1 MSPQM
6 HRAAV
11 GLTVLLATSLLAL
24 APPARAQD
32 KTIELKLAHWVPASH
47 PLHKGFEEWS
57 QSVEKASGGT
67 IKAKIY
73 PSEQLGKAFDHYD
86 MARDGI
92 ADMTYINPGYQ
103 PGRFPII
110 GAGELPFLM
119 ANAKGGS
126 SALDAWYRKYAAT
139 EMKDVKY
146 CLGFVHDPGTFHSRS
161 KKIMVPADIKG
172 MKIRPAH
179 ATVAT
184 WMTQLGATNVQ
195 GAAPQVRDIL
205 EKGVADAVTFPWG
218 SVVLFGVDKVT
229 KYHMEAPL
237 YVTTFAYTM
246 NKGTYDRMSAG
257 QKKVIDDHCT
267 TEWAGKIGGPWAEF
281 EHAGIAK
288 IKAQSDHEVYSIS
301 AEQLAEWR
309 KSAEPLINTWSAN
322 VKKAG
327 GNPDV
332 TMNELRDQLKK
343 YNASY

>member
-110 GAGELPFLM
+110 SAGELPFLM
-119 ANAKGGS
+119 ANASGGS

>member
-1 MSPQM
+1 
-6 HRAAV
+6 
-11 GLTVLLATSLLAL
+11 
-24 APPARAQD
+24 
-32 KTIELKLAHWVPASH
+32 
-47 PLHKGFEEWS
+47 
-57 QSVEKASGGT
+57 
-67 IKAKIY
+67 
-73 PSEQLGKAFDHYD
+73 
-86 MARDGI
+86 
-92 ADMTYINPGYQ
+92 
-103 PGRFPII
+103 
-110 GAGELPFLM
+110 
-119 ANAKGGS
+119 
-126 SALDAWYRKYAAT
+126 
-139 EMKDVKY
+139 
-146 CLGFVHDPGTFHSRS
+146 
-161 KKIMVPADIKG
+161 VPADIKG

-327 GNPDV
+327 GNPDATV
-332 TMNELRDQLKK
+332 NELRDQLKK